1 MWQEHPG
8 SSPLVRTVWRA
19 EVEAPGT
26 YPVIG
31 SEYWGV
37 SFIRRPSGQLAA
49 ELDGPCMQA
58 RVVEGYVGE
67 SYWGVELAA
76 HVAIPGV
83 PKRAILG
90 ETVALPI
97 HDGLV
102 ELGGRRWP
110 VPGWPDLEP
119 WVSRLAEQG
128 GLLVDEEIRRAL
140 LGERVGASER
150 TWQRRYRRTVGMTSQ
165 QIDQLRRAQRAY
177 VLLQTGLSPAEAASE
192 AGFADQPH
200 LTRALRLIRGQTPA
214 AIIAAHA
221 RR

>member
-1 MWQEHPG
+1 M
-8 SSPLVRTVWRA
+8 R
-19 EVEAPGT
+19 
-26 YPVIG
+26 
-31 SEYWGV
+31 
-37 SFIRRPSGQLAA
+37 
-49 ELDGPCMQA
+49 A
-58 RVVEGYVGE
+58 RVVEGYVGAY
-67 SYWGVELAA
+67 YWGVELAA

-83 PKRAILG
+83 PKRAIMG
-90 ETVALPI
+90 ETVVLPVD
-97 HDGLV
+97 DGLV

-110 VPGWPDLEP
+110 VPGWSDLEA
-119 WVSRLAEQG
+119 WVNRLAERG

-150 TWQRRYRRTVGMTSQ
+150 TWQRRYRRTVGITSQ

-177 VLLQTGLSPAEAASE
+177 VLLQTGLTPAEAAAE

-214 AIIAAHA
+214 AIISAHA